1 MKPKIL
7 ITVPIWNDLSR
18 IKNIIE
24 SIDNVENASFLL
36 VDDGSTDETFGVL
49 KENKN
54 IQFIRHETSL
64 GFGASLI
71 SSIEYASNLEYDYLI
86 TLDPD
91 SKKITEDI
99 NLMIEN
105 LKYGFEIVSCSRIL
119 ENFEIE
125 KIDDSLTTI
134 VQSISVA
141 LKNVTNLDITDP
153 LSGIK
158 AFDIKSLK
166 KMELTEFDHA
176 VLLQMW
182 IQAAFFDFSV
192 IEIPSESDTPFA
204 LELEEYEDPEG
215 YLLSVIETE
224 KYLYQKGTIN

>member
-24 SIDNVENASFLL
+24 SIDNVENASLLL
-36 VDDGSTDETFGVL
+36 VDDGSTDETFSVL
-49 KENKN
+49 KENKK
-54 IQFIRHETSL
+54 IQFIRHETSQ

-71 SSIEYASNLEYDYLI
+71 SSLEYASNLEYDYLI
-86 TLDPD
+86 TLDPN

-99 NLMIEN
+99 NSMIEN
-105 LKYGFEIVSCSRIL
+105 LKYGFEIVSSSRIL

-125 KIDDSLTTI
+125 KIDDSFTAIT
-134 VQSISVA
+134 QSISLA
-141 LKNVTNLDITDP
+141 LKEVTNFDITDP

-158 AFDIKSLK
+158 AFDIKSIE

-176 VLLQMW
+176 VLLQIW
-182 IQAAFFDFSV
+182 IQAAFFDLSV
-192 IEIPSESDTPFA
+192 IEIPSESETQFA
-204 LELEEYEDPEG
+204 LELEDYEDAEG
-215 YLLSVIETE
+215 YFLSVIETE
-224 KYLYQKGTIN
+224 KYLYHKGTIN